1 MNKKKVVGIW
11 MDHSTAYV
19 VATPDGSPTGD
30 FSLIKKIDADHHKSD
45 NYKNER
51 VELSKEK
58 LELKKFFKE
67 LANEI
72 NDESDIFIFG
82 PGTAQEELRN
92 YLHDVHSLNPK
103 NIELASAD
111 HLSVNQIV
119 AKVKSH
125 FEG

>member
-11 MDHSTAYV
+11 MDHSHAYV
-19 VATPDGSPTGD
+19 VATSDGSPTGD
-30 FSLIKKIDADHHKSD
+30 FSLIKKIEAEHHKSD

-67 LANEI
+67 IANEI

-92 YLHDVHSLNPK
+92 YLTEAHHLNPRK
-103 NIELASAD
+103 IDLGTAD
-111 HLSVNQIV
+111 HLTINQII
-119 AKVKSH
+119 ARVKSH